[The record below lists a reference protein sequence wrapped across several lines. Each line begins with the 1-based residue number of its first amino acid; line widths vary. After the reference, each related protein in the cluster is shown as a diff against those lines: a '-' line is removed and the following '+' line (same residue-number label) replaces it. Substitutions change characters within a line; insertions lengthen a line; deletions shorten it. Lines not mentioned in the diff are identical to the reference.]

1 MLKHN
6 RVYSAYE
13 LRRKNECDNEIEYT
27 GPPRAKRGQ
36 GPAQICRISGFVKPK
51 IYGKNAA
58 VWSEKRCDL
67 KKKKKVFTEI

>member
-1 MLKHN
+1 MKSN
-6 RVYSAYE
+6 TQG
-13 LRRKNECDNEIEYT
+13 RREPNV
-27 GPPRAKRGQ
+27 GQ

-67 KKKKKVFTEI
+67 KKKKKKVFTEI